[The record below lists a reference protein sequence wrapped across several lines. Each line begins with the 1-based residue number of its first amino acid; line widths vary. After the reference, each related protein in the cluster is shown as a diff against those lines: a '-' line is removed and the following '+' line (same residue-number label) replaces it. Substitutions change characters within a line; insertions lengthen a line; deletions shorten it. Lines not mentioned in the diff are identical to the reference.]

1 MRCTCSWAEQTFS
14 ARRWSARLTR
24 SDRVKGS
31 GAEQRAEPAKECS
44 RLASTPASLLDKHL
58 DAGDK
63 HPDTKLPSRFTGA
76 AVLPTARA
84 DVSQSVAALQPVTSA
99 LPHTLC
105 KSAYWWLDSSIT
117 VLSIL
122 LCCTLS
128 VSLLTGGWTVTLL
141 CCPFYCAAQS
151 L

>member
-1 MRCTCSWAEQTFS
+1 MAGKKKTKKNVRCTCSWAEQAFS

-31 GAEQRAEPAKECS
+31 GAEQWAEPAKECS

-84 DVSQSVAALQPVTSA
+84 DVSQSVGALQPVISV

-105 KSAYWWLDSSIT
+105 KYA
-117 VLSIL
+117 
-122 LCCTLS
+122 
-128 VSLLTGGWTVTLL
+128 TGGWIVALL
-141 CCPFYCAAQS
+141 SCPFYCAAQS